1 MRLPLIVIGLV
12 VFVASVGAAH
22 AEEGRWWN
30 DEVEAALVKAGDN
43 RAELVK
49 SLTDA
54 PEDQRLGIAF
64 LIANMPDRDLPEIE
78 ADFLLE
84 NLKLAYQA
92 RSTMPWGKQV
102 PEELFLNDVL
112 PYASVTEQREPW
124 RAKMLETCLPIVAE
138 CKTLTEAAQAL
149 NAHLFPKLKVR
160 YSTGRNRPDQAPSES
175 IASGMASCTGLSI
188 LLVDAC
194 RSVCVPARVV
204 GIPQWANKPGN
215 HTWVEVWDGDWH
227 FTGACEFSPAGLN
240 NAWFVGDAALA
251 KKDSVINSIYAS
263 SYRRTDTKFLF
274 AWDPQAD
281 DLFAENVTDR
291 YTRAKQ
297 PAENV
302 TRLFVRV
309 WAAGKK
315 QREIVPV
322 RLVDEADANFVL
334 EGFSKGE
341 SADTNDMLT
350 FEVPRS
356 KQFRISAGRDTVVEQ
371 VAATEDRESLLV
383 EIELPTP
390 AIQK

>member
-1 MRLPLIVIGLV
+1 MRLFSIFTGLL
-12 VFVASVGAAH
+12 VFIASVGAAS
-22 AEEGRWWN
+22 AEEARWWN
-30 DEVEAALVKAGDN
+30 DAAQAALAKAGDN

-49 SLTDA
+49 SLTEA
-54 PEDQRLGIAF
+54 PEDQRTGIAF
-64 LIANMPDRDLPEIE
+64 LIANMPDRDLPAIK

-84 NLKLAYQA
+84 NLELAYRA
-92 RSTMPWGKQV
+92 RSAMPWGKQV

-112 PYASVTEQREPW
+112 PYASVTERREPW
-124 RAKMLETCLPIVAE
+124 RADMLEACLPIVAE

-149 NAHLFPKLKVR
+149 NANLFGKLKVR
-160 YSTGRNRPDQAPSES
+160 YSTQRSRPDQAPGES

-215 HTWVEVWDGDWH
+215 HTWVEVWDGDWR

-251 KKDSVINSIYAS
+251 KKDSVVNSIYAS
-263 SYRRTDTKFLF
+263 SFRRTDTKFLF
-274 AWDPQAD
+274 AWDPEAD

-297 PAENV
+297 PAETV

-309 WAAGKK
+309 WSSGKK

-334 EGFSKGE
+334 KGFSKGE

-350 FEVPRS
+350 FEVPRNR
-356 KQFRISAGRDTVVEQ
+356 QFRIRAGRDAVVEQ
-371 VAATEDRESLLV
+371 AAATEGRESLLV
-383 EIELPTP
+383 EIELP
-390 AIQK
+390 ASLAKE